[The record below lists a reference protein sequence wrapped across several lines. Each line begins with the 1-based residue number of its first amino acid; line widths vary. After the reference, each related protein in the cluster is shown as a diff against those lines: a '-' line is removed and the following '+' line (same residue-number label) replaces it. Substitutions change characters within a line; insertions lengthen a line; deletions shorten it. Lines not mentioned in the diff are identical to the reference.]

1 MTNRLLVNPGMPQ
14 AWEIPLKSGLNRIG
28 RGDHNDFK
36 VNHASVSTSH
46 CEITVSSAGVLL
58 KDLGSTNGTFVNGAP
73 VREALLQ
80 SGQHVQLGGVG
91 MLFEAA
97 QVPAQDLPTV
107 VPATVAARP
116 PVAIRL
122 ASPPRVAPSK
132 PAAEPPLPPP
142 VPASAASAVAS
153 PAVRDVGTAYC
164 KFHPKTLARYLCE
177 KCQKYFCDMCVI
189 TRTVGAVPGKY
200 CRTCGSA
207 CVTVRPHL
215 PKAAAPKGFF
225 ARLPEAFIYP
235 FRGSGFMLLIA
246 GTFIYVLLQVGQ
258 LMITHGGLRGK
269 VMGAIITIFLT
280 GYLFSYMQSIVHTT
294 AVEDN
299 ELPQLIGVSNFWEDI
314 LLPFLQLIGISVAC
328 FSPALLVLIAAAVV
342 GQPVLAI
349 AALPVFILGTLYFP
363 MAFLAVVILDTIKA
377 INPLIIFPSIF
388 RVPLEYFVTVL
399 LLGSVY
405 GIRALGDFVIAW
417 AFPDGFQEKSM
428 TKLFLML
435 ISWALWS
442 FAGYY
447 LLTASMRIL
456 GLLYVTK
463 KDKLGWLGR

>member
-1 MTNRLLVNPGMPQ
+1 
-14 AWEIPLKSGLNRIG
+14 
-28 RGDHNDFK
+28 
-36 VNHASVSTSH
+36 
-46 CEITVSSAGVLL
+46 
-58 KDLGSTNGTFVNGAP
+58 
-73 VREALLQ
+73 
-80 SGQHVQLGGVG
+80 
-91 MLFEAA
+91 
-97 QVPAQDLPTV
+97 
-107 VPATVAARP
+107 
-116 PVAIRL
+116 
-122 ASPPRVAPSK
+122 
-132 PAAEPPLPPP
+132 
-142 VPASAASAVAS
+142 
-153 PAVRDVGTAYC
+153 
-164 KFHPKTLARYLCE
+164 
-177 KCQKYFCDMCVI
+177 
-189 TRTVGAVPGKY
+189 
-200 CRTCGSA
+200 
-207 CVTVRPHL
+207 L

-280 GYLFSYMQSIVHTT
+280 GYLFSYMQSIIHTT